1 MIMSGVDHRS
11 EEYISADKLY
21 KILHYSKRKTKYL
34 LDNGIIP
41 CVDTGKKT
49 WRYQVKMSDVMY
61 YQKHKR
67 TFPLPAGMFNSKIT
81 KVEIHYE
88 PTDMDTK
95 T

>member
-1 MIMSGVDHRS
+1 MSD
-11 EEYISADKLY
+11 EYISADKLY